1 MGSLKS
7 ARRSRSPQLFTTQ
20 RARTISPSTCSLWFM
35 VVGRPSFSFRCAA
48 ADAAAADSVQGPG
61 WLGSEGCWV
70 PRSAACG
77 MRGLGSTSCR
87 ETTKV
92 PVRTRWDAVHTI
104 QSLSHIEIGR
114 ANGDTSTG
122 TQTDR
127 LSVRD
132 GTDTVLHP
140 TPHELDRARDVEAPI
155 SDACV
160 AVRRGLKM
168 SSLPSVFVW
177 AVGVDSQ
184 KAQARADDTAADRWA
199 RPPGQFSTLAKWLTA
214 SDAAAGLWGTAAV
227 ARPWID

>member
-1 MGSLKS
+1 M
-7 ARRSRSPQLFTTQ
+7 
-20 RARTISPSTCSLWFM
+20 
-35 VVGRPSFSFRCAA
+35 
-48 ADAAAADSVQGPG
+48 
-61 WLGSEGCWV
+61 

-114 ANGDTSTG
+114 ANGYTSTG

-177 AVGVDSQ
+177 AGCRLPKSPGPRRRHGRRSIGPPTWTISN
-184 KAQARADDTAADRWA
+184 AR
-199 RPPGQFSTLAKWLTA
+199 K
-214 SDAAAGLWGTAAV
+214 V
-227 ARPWID
+227 ANRVRCGRGPLGDGRGCEALD